1 MIAMEK
7 IDKIL
12 ELLERKTLTET
23 EMKLLEDFSNSDEE
37 IRSFIG
43 VYRSLSSSLSASEH
57 LPPDLLSSYILFEM
71 GDEPDNKLI
80 PYIRLKIK
88 SHLEVC
94 SVCRNEYNLLIN
106 EYNEIKDHVD
116 KSIVNNTKT
125 TVHTTKISLPGNFT
139 RSSSFRYTFA
149 TLAVLIVGYFSLFLI
164 SSSITPDYKKNIFAE
179 NQDGFY
185 KTRGRTSSL
194 FQRGLN
200 SIEKGDYNDAIK
212 YLSDDIR
219 EHQNEKS
226 IFYSY
231 YIIGITY
238 LKAAETDFIG
248 LFKSYDK
255 GNVNLAIANLKE
267 SIDKNNSG
275 DYESLKL
282 DSYYYIGR
290 AYLLNDDKASAV
302 SNFQKVV
309 DGKGKYS
316 KEAVELIRQMEKN

>member
-1 MIAMEK
+1 MVAMDK

-23 EMKLLEDFSNSDEE
+23 EIKLLEEFSNSDEE
-37 IRSFIG
+37 IKSFIG
-43 VYRSLSSSLSASEH
+43 VYRSLNSSLSASKH
-57 LPPDLLSSYILFEM
+57 LPPDLLSSFILFEM

-80 PYIRLKIK
+80 PFIRQKIK
-88 SHLEVC
+88 SHLEEC
-94 SVCRNEYNLLIN
+94 SVCRNEYNFLIN
-106 EYNEIKDHVD
+106 EYKDIKDHVN
-116 KSIVNNTKT
+116 KSVVKT
-125 TVHTTKISLPGNFT
+125 TRATMQAAKTSSPFNFI
-139 RSSSFRYTFA
+139 RSTFYRYTFA
-149 TLAVLIVGYFSLFLI
+149 TLAVLIVGYFGLFII
-164 SSSITPDYKKNIFAE
+164 SSSTTPDFKKNIFSE
-179 NQDGFY
+179 KQDDLY

-194 FQRGLN
+194 FQLGLN
-200 SIEKGDYNDAIK
+200 SIERGDYKEAII

-226 IFYSY
+226 IFYSH
-231 YIIGITY
+231 YIVGMTY
-238 LKAAETDFIG
+238 LKAAESNFLG
-248 LFKSYDK
+248 LFTSYDK
-255 GNVNLAIANLKE
+255 ENVNLAIANLKE

-290 AYLLNDDKASAV
+290 AYLLNDDKDSAV

>member
-1 MIAMEK
+1 MDK

-12 ELLERKTLTET
+12 ELLERKTLSET
-23 EMKLLEDFSNSDEE
+23 EIKLLEEFSNSDEE
-37 IRSFIG
+37 IKSFIG
-43 VYRSLSSSLSASEH
+43 VYRSLNSSLSASEH
-57 LPPDLLSSYILFEM
+57 LPPDLLSTYILFEM

-80 PYIRLKIK
+80 PFIRQKIK

-94 SVCRNEYNLLIN
+94 SVCRNEYNFLIN
-106 EYNEIKDHVD
+106 EYKDIKDHVD
-116 KSIVNNTKT
+116 KSIVKNTKT
-125 TVHTTKISLPGNFT
+125 TVQATEIPLLGNFT

-149 TLAVLIVGYFSLFLI
+149 TLAVIIVGYFGLFLI
-164 SSSITPDYKKNIFAE
+164 SSSITPDYKKNIFSE
-179 NQDGFY
+179 NQDDSY
-185 KTRGRTSSL
+185 KTRGRTSPL
-194 FQRGLN
+194 FQQGLN
-200 SIEKGDYNDAIK
+200 AIENGNYDDAIK

-231 YIIGITY
+231 YIIGMTY
-238 LKAAETDFIG
+238 LKAAESNYLG
-248 LFKSYDK
+248 LFTSYDK
-255 GNVNLAIANLKE
+255 ENVNLAIANLKE